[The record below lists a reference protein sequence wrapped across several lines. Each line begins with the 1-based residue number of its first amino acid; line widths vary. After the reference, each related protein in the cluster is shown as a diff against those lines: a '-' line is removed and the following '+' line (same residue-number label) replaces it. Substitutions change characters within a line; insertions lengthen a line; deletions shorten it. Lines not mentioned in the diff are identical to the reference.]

1 MYRSLFLFSFFA
13 VTQTGFLDHSK
24 SAEKFVSFDQ
34 INYRRLNIEA
44 NTYKERRIGS
54 TATEIDDRLS
64 PGNVTLLSG
73 ETALLACKIYNL
85 GNKSVSWLRHTNPIP
100 QLMALNNLSNSLD
113 TRVKAM
119 VGEDWSEFV
128 LLIRDVSPSDSGQY
142 ECQVSGPNHTTSSKM
157 IHLNVIATT
166 TTIDAGPDI
175 YVSIGS
181 KLELTC
187 RVYTAGIKLNYL
199 IWRRGDKIAKF
210 LGGENSDVELEP
222 DKKGMFVTS
231 LKVGTIAADS
241 ADKYECSPSP
251 GNTAVARVHVI
262 TEG

>member
-1 MYRSLFLFSFFA
+1 MKCLKVVFL
-13 VTQTGFLDHSK
+13 V
-24 SAEKFVSFDQ
+24 
-34 INYRRLNIEA
+34 
-44 NTYKERRIGS
+44 
-54 TATEIDDRLS
+54 
-64 PGNVTLLSG
+64 
-73 ETALLACKIYNL
+73 
-85 GNKSVSWLRHTNPIP
+85 
-100 QLMALNNLSNSLD
+100 
-113 TRVKAM
+113 
-119 VGEDWSEFV
+119 
-128 LLIRDVSPSDSGQY
+128 
-142 ECQVSGPNHTTSSKM
+142 
-157 IHLNVIATT
+157 ATT

-199 IWRRGDKIAKF
+199 IWRRGDKVLSVFMFFTKVVTSNIQIAKF

-262 TEG
+262 TEGQ